1 MNILFAILMNF
12 LADVYSKLF
21 LHAAYKI
28 AITVAYTGIVVAAIY
43 AYVTA
48 YAALTANLALAVPEV
63 VVGVWGW
70 VMPPNV
76 NLCLFAI
83 FSSVMLR
90 FVTKQYLALLN
101 HRFKA
106 AISN

>member
-1 MNILFAILMNF
+1 MNVLFAILMNF
-12 LADVYSKLF
+12 LSDVLSKIF
-21 LHAAYKI
+21 LHASYKI

-48 YAALTANLALAVPEV
+48 YSALTASLALAVPDV

-70 VMPPNV
+70 VMPPNI
-76 NLCLFAI
+76 NACIFAI
-83 FSSVMLR
+83 FSCVMLR